1 MRWSVLP
8 DVLRGSETSGGT
20 VAGGLTVANRDSRSW
35 EVLIFFGFRNL
46 RCSGCVW
53 RFRNVRWSGRLHGIA
68 ASLAQRNISVTGLQ
82 GDLGRAAR
90 SVFSLQMIIS

>member
-1 MRWSVLP
+1 MRWSFLP
-8 DVLRGSETSGGT
+8 DVFRGFETSGGT

-53 RFRNVRWSGRLHGIA
+53 RFRNVWRGGRLHGIA
-68 ASLAQRNISVTGLQ
+68 AGLAQRNISVTGLQ
-82 GDLGRAAR
+82 SDLGRAAR
-90 SVFSLQMIIS
+90 TVFSLQVIIP